1 MSDSHVDAPPG
12 LAGFAAFWVGDV
24 ILLLA
29 ASLVF
34 QQAHRPM
41 VLYEVIAVGCGTALA
56 ALLGVWPFV
65 LRQRALEAR
74 AERAQLAGTLAQL
87 QRLEEVA
94 ERIGL
99 ATGQWQTVQEHANT
113 AVAGAREIAER
124 LTEEQRAFRDM
135 LQQGQAARVQHLEL
149 EVTKLRRAENDWL
162 QVTVRILDHVYALY
176 LAAARSGQPHLA
188 EQIGAFQNACRDAAR
203 RIGLVAHAVA
213 PGTAYDPQA
222 HQLADPNTA
231 LPEEPTVA
239 GTIGPGY
246 LFQGQLLR
254 RAVVVVQ
261 PRAALDRALPPVSG
275 ESVAFS
281 SDSRAEPA
289 GGQAP
294 TGSWTEASP
303 DPAADGAA
311 ATVSGDHEPLTTSFT
326 TGRPDDLP
334 AGGA

>member
-1 MSDSHVDAPPG
+1 
-12 LAGFAAFWVGDV
+12 
-24 ILLLA
+24 
-29 ASLVF
+29 VF

-41 VLYEVIAVGCGTALA
+41 VLYEVIAVGCATALA
-56 ALLGVWPFV
+56 AVLGVWPFL

-74 AERAQLAGTLAQL
+74 AERDQLAGTLAQL

-94 ERIGL
+94 DRIGL
-99 ATGQWQTVQEHANT
+99 ATGQWQTAQEHANT
-113 AVAGAREIAER
+113 AVAAAREIAGR
-124 LTEEQRAFRDM
+124 LTEEQRAFRDL
-135 LQQGQAARVQHLEL
+135 LQQGQAARIQHLEL
-149 EVTKLRRAENDWL
+149 EATKLRRAEDDWL
-162 QVTVRILDHVYALY
+162 QVAVRILDHVYALY

-203 RIGLVAHAVA
+203 RVGLVAHAAA

-222 HQLADPNTA
+222 HQLADPNAA

-261 PRAALDRALPPVSG
+261 PRATLDRALPPVSG
-275 ESVAFS
+275 EGVAFS
-281 SDSRAEPA
+281 SDSGAAPAEGEKPA
-289 GGQAP
+289 GSWPQTAP
-294 TGSWTEASP
+294 DT
-303 DPAADGAA
+303 AAGGAA
-311 ATVSGDHEPLTTSFT
+311 AASGDSEPLTTSFT